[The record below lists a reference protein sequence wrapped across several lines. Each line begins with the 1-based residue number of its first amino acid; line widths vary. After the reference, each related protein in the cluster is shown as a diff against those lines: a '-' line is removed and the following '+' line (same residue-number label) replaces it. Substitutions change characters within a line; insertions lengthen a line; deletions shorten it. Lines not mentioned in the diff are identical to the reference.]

1 MLLGECSAVGGA
13 GFEEM
18 NNVSDKH
25 LPSGR
30 MAVVLAQKGRR
41 TLGKANVHEHIA
53 RQRGCEWP

>member
-41 TLGKANVHEHIA
+41 TLGKDNGKEHIE
-53 RQRGCEWP
+53 R